1 MAKKNVA
8 KASDDTRNKAKQ
20 LREAQEASDRR
31 TRNIIIASV
40 SILVVLIVAAIV
52 LVVVNRPTPEKAASS
67 LPEQFQGGEPIIVSS
82 EGVGVRNPDAEDL
95 TLYFDYTCGACA
107 QLEVALSPNLID
119 DAKAGKYN
127 LLLQPV
133 VTSGHPYLYAATAG
147 ALVVAAEDPDNFT
160 VFHDELV
167 QFYYDSAVAGDN
179 SVYDDL
185 AASSEKVAEIA
196 AGIGVPAELIS
207 TFSTDASTAYL
218 QLATNTWVAADIE
231 GRTQTATPQIVV
243 NGAEVSPTGS
253 TGAEVMEE
261 LLAAVAAVK
270 D

>member
-8 KASDDTRNKAKQ
+8 KTSDDTRNKAKQ

-40 SILVVLIVAAIV
+40 SIMIVLIVAAIV
-52 LVVVNRPTPEKAASS
+52 VVVVNRPTPERAASS

-82 EGVGVRNPDAEDL
+82 EGVGVRNDDAEDL

-107 QLEVALSPNLID
+107 QLEVALSPDLANG
-119 DAKAGKYN
+119 AKAGEYN

-133 VTSGHPYLYAATAG
+133 ITSGHPYLYAATAG
-147 ALVVAAEDPDNFT
+147 ALVVAADDPDNFT
-160 VFHDELV
+160 TFHDELV
-167 QFYYDSAVAGDN
+167 RFYYDSAVEGDN
-179 SVYDDL
+179 SVYDDME
-185 AASSEKVAEIA
+185 ASSKKVAEIA
-196 AGIGVPAELIS
+196 TGIGVPADVVS
-207 TFSTDASTAYL
+207 KFSTEAATAYL

-243 NGAEVSPTGS
+243 NGAEVKPSGTS
-253 TGAEVMEE
+253 GAEVMEE
-261 LLAAVAAVK
+261 LRAAVAAVK
-270 D
+270 G